1 MTRNNELAVTYEV
14 DGQEL
19 TVTADDV
26 RNYIS
31 TSPNVTDKE
40 VRAFLELC
48 ASQRLDPRRK
58 DAHLIKYGGNPA
70 TMVVGKDVFTRRA
83 QKNPRFRGFEAGIT
97 FINPVGNLQRRDGSM
112 LLPGESLVGGWC
124 KVFVE
129 GYENP
134 MKEEVSFEE
143 YAGKRKDGSLNQQ
156 WSSKPATMIRKV
168 AIVHALREAFP
179 EDLAGL
185 YDEAEMGNVEPPA
198 SKSKLDYEAIEAI
211 HETLEE
217 TGWVPDELYAPVES
231 QPAPSWEEMMG
242 LQDEQPAEVE
252 YVIED
257 GMEAF

>member
-1 MTRNNELAVTYEV
+1 MTTSNELAVTYEV
-14 DGQEL
+14 EGHEL
-19 TVTADDV
+19 TVTADEV

-40 VRAFLELC
+40 VWAFLNLC
-48 ASQRLDPRRK
+48 QSQHLDPRRK
-58 DAHLIKYGGNPA
+58 DAHLIKYGSNPA

-112 LLPGESLVGGWC
+112 LLPGENLVGGWC

-156 WSSKPATMIRKV
+156 WSTKPATMIRKV

-185 YDEAEMGNVEPPA
+185 YDEAEMGNIEAP
-198 SKSKLDYEAIEAI
+198 KSKLDYEAIEAI

-217 TGWVPDELYAPVES
+217 TGWVPDELYAPIED
-231 QPAPSWEEMMG
+231 QAAPTWEQMMG
-242 LQDEQPAEVE
+242 IQDAQPIEPE
-252 YVIED
+252 YIIEE
-257 GMEAF
+257 GMEEF